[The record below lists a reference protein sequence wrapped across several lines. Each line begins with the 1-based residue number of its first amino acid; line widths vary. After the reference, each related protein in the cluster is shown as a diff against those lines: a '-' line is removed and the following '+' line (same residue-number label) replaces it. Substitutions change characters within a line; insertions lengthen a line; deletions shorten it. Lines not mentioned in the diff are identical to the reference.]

1 MNRLCEL
8 NVVEQVRHVCETT
21 IVQDAWD
28 RGQGLAVHGLVYGLD
43 DGRLRD
49 LGTSVAA
56 SDEVRSVYVEAV
68 AGLAKDRPARRVA
81 RAR

>member
-1 MNRLCEL
+1 
-8 NVVEQVRHVCETT
+8 VRHVCETT

-28 RGQGLAVHGLVYGLD
+28 RRQSLAIHGLVYGLD

-49 LGTSVAA
+49 LGTSVASA
-56 SDEVRSVYVEAV
+56 DEVGAVYEEAV